1 MALAEFLCKEV
12 ETANQWFNDDGMIV
26 NETKYQALIV
36 GDTVYT
42 FSFQVKESIAMFG
55 TKIESK
61 LQFDKHVSSVCKKLN
76 NQLNVL
82 MRFRKLI
89 PKAFL
94 A

>member
-1 MALAEFLCKEV
+1 
-12 ETANQWFNDDGMIV
+12 MIV
-26 NETKYQALIV
+26 NETKHQGLIL

-42 FSFQVKESIAMFG
+42 FSFQVKESIAMFD

-61 LQFDKHVSSVCKKLN
+61 LQFDKHVSLVCKKIN
-76 NQLNVL
+76 NPLNVL
-82 MRFRKLI
+82 MRFRILI